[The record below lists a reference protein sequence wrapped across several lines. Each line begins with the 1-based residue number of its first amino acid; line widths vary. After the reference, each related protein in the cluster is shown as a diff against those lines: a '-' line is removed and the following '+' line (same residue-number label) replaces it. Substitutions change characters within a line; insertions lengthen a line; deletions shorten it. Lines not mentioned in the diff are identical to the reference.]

1 MTDQLNP
8 ELDQSMNQGI
18 RPKNYLVESILVTIL
33 CCLPLGIVG
42 IIFATQVNTK
52 FDAGDYA
59 GAEKASKQAK
69 QFMMW
74 GLILGLVVMVAYFAF
89 FGTAIF
95 AAINEGI
102 G

>member
-8 ELDQSMNQGI
+8 EVNQGMNQGI

-52 FDAGDYA
+52 FDAGDYS

-74 GLILGLVVMVAYFAF
+74 GLIIGLVVMVAYFAF

>member
-8 ELDQSMNQGI
+8 EMNQGI

-42 IIFATQVNTK
+42 IIFATQVNSK

-74 GLILGLVVMVAYFAF
+74 GLILGLVVLVAYFAF

-95 AAINEGI
+95 AAINEGL